1 MPELPTHRDSI
12 SIRAPPARDADAT
25 EWGQAV
31 NRPVLSRTQTPV
43 LSGTANPSYQEPQS
57 VLTPEALTQNRAP
70 NFTNKESF
78 GFLLTARN
86 EVALVRNV
94 NIAVMP

>member
-1 MPELPTHRDSI
+1 M
-12 SIRAPPARDADAT
+12 
-25 EWGQAV
+25 
-31 NRPVLSRTQTPV
+31 NRPVLSGTQTLV
-43 LSGTANPSYQEPQS
+43 LSGTADPSYQEPERALS
-57 VLTPEALTQNRAP
+57 IDALTQNRAP

-86 EVALVRNV
+86 DVALVRNA

>member
-1 MPELPTHRDSI
+1 
-12 SIRAPPARDADAT
+12 
-25 EWGQAV
+25 V
-31 NRPVLSRTQTPV
+31 NRPVLSGTRTPV
-43 LSGTANPSYQEPQS
+43 LSGTADPSYQEPKRALS
-57 VLTPEALTQNRAP
+57 IDALTQNRAP

-86 EVALVRNV
+86 DVALVGDA